1 MRQTPV
7 TSGTKKPVLESKIE
21 TYFKTH
27 VKRAGGLAYKFKS
40 AVNGVPDQIVI
51 HDGTTHF
58 VEIKRPGGKP
68 RADQIRCHANINA
81 HGVPVHVVS
90 TEQEVD
96 AFIRDV
102 LGVTELA
109 PVKKTTGTTRASS
122 NAFL

>member
-7 TSGTKKPVLESKIE
+7 TPGTKKPVLESKIE
-21 TYFKTH
+21 TYFKTC
-27 VKRAGGLAYKFKS
+27 VKRAGALAYKFKS

-68 RADQIRCHANINA
+68 RADQIRCHAHINA

-90 TEQEVD
+90 TEHEVD
-96 AFIRDV
+96 AFIRNV

-109 PVKKTTGTTRASS
+109 PATKTARTTHVST
-122 NAFL
+122 NTFL